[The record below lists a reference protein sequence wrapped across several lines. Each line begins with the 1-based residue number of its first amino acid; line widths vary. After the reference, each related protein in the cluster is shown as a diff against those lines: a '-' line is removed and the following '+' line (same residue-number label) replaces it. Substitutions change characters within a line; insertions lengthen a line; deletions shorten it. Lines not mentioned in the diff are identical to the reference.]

1 MAGLIPAFFILLRTF
16 VNMRRLII
24 LLISLLFTSQA
35 VNAQTAFCVDT
46 TLIQQG
52 YNCPNAL
59 IDYNPVCACNG
70 ETYNNICIAKNLH
83 GIDYFNTTEGPC
95 SDFDFYFT
103 PNVFAYDLSY
113 AYYSK
118 TSGILNIFIFDT
130 MGQIKFEYRE
140 PVQMVNM
147 AVRDRYIDIS
157 TMDNGLYLMLL
168 IKDGTQLVKK
178 FYKGSPF

>member
-1 MAGLIPAFFILLRTF
+1 MRLLLVLVFFLICSAQNGYGQAGCFD
-16 VNMRRLII
+16 
-24 LLISLLFTSQA
+24 S
-35 VNAQTAFCVDT
+35 
-46 TLIQQG
+46 TLVQPG

-83 GIDYFNTTEGPC
+83 GIEYYNTTEGPC
-95 SDFDFYFT
+95 ADFDFYFT
-103 PNVFAYDLSY
+103 PNVFAYDLNY

-118 TSGILNIFIFDT
+118 TSGILTIFIFDT
-130 MGQIKFEYRE
+130 MGHIQFEYRE

-157 TMDNGLYLMLL
+157 TMDNGLYLMLI